1 VRAAIQRLW
10 QSSKPTNQTE
20 YFPSLVSC
28 AFLGERS
35 SDQRAFFGD
44 DIMIRSVS
52 LATVFVAALAI
63 PAMAEEKNKIDP
75 AGGTGPTSTMTDQVP
90 QMKKDAAG
98 QSDSKSS
105 PGAPA
110 AAIPAQGA
118 TLSLT
123 EQEAKSWIDK
133 PVYSSDGKKV
143 GEVAAFQRSGD
154 NSVTEMHADIGG
166 FLGIGETR
174 VRLTPAQ
181 FKLQGDRVLIDL
193 TAAQAKDLP
202 TVQK

>member
-1 VRAAIQRLW
+1 
-10 QSSKPTNQTE
+10 
-20 YFPSLVSC
+20 
-28 AFLGERS
+28 
-35 SDQRAFFGD
+35 
-44 DIMIRSVS
+44 MIRSLS
-52 LATVFVAALAI
+52 LATVCVAALAI

-90 QMKKDAAG
+90 QVKTDAAG
-98 QSDSKSS
+98 QSEIKSS

-110 AAIPAQGA
+110 AAIPAPQGA

-181 FKLQGDRVLIDL
+181 FKLQGDRVLLDM